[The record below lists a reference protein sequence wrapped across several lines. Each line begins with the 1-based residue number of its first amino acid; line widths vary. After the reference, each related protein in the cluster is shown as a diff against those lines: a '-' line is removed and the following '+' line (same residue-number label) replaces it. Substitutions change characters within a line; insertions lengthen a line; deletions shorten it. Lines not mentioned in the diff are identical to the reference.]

1 MKKLKDILA
10 EADIFNT
17 GDKLAD
23 RDRGS
28 GIGAEDPKDV
38 QKLVD
43 KLKNNQAIKLAVK
56 KINMKTEVA
65 PAVVAF
71 AQLLNDQVPGAL
83 TSGRR
88 QQIIKALKELE

>member
-1 MKKLKDILA
+1 MKKLKDILT

-17 GDKLAD
+17 GNTSSS

-65 PAVVAF
+65 PAIVAF
-71 AQLLNDQVPGAL
+71 AQLLNDQVKGAL